1 MVITAKGFSMI
12 SKYRFDDNIFW
23 GIGMENIQLADA
35 EVNEEEIRSAS
46 NMIYTPKPV
55 YDFFK
60 RVFDVVAALIC
71 IIVGT
76 PFYIIIALG
85 IIIGDPGNPIFVQE
99 RVGLDGKHY
108 KCLKWRTMYKDAD
121 ARKAELEKQNEYD
134 SVHFKMSNDPRVT
147 KFGRFLRKTSLDE
160 TPQFINIL
168 LNDMSF
174 IGPRPFIP
182 KEQDQLPSDRLV
194 VKPGLSCYWQITNT
208 TKMSTEEQ
216 LELDYKYI
224 RERSVLTDIK
234 LVFKTVMVI
243 FKGKNC

>member
-1 MVITAKGFSMI
+1 
-12 SKYRFDDNIFW
+12 
-23 GIGMENIQLADA
+23 MENIQLADA
-35 EVNEEEIRSAS
+35 EVKTEEVQPAS
-46 NMIYTPKPV
+46 DAVYTPKPV

-60 RVFDVVAALIC
+60 RAFDVVAALIC
-71 IIVGT
+71 IIIGA

-85 IIIGDPGNPIFVQE
+85 IIIDDPGNPIFVQE
-99 RVGLDGKHY
+99 RIGLDGKRY

-121 ARKAELEKQNEYD
+121 ARKAELEKQNEYS

-182 KEQDQLPSDRLV
+182 KEQELLPSDRLV

-208 TKMSTEEQ
+208 TKMTTEEQ

-234 LVFKTVMVI
+234 LIFKTVMVI
-243 FKGKNC
+243 FKGKNY